1 MARPRGTVLGGVTCV
16 LLGSP
21 GGQVGTPE
29 AEEQHSWTTV
39 TAGFGG

>member
-1 MARPRGTVLGGVTCV
+1 MDGKPWGTVLGDVTCV

-29 AEEQHSWTTV
+29 A
-39 TAGFGG
+39 